1 MWGLFVGLVIG
12 ALQVVA
18 LGILSKMILGD
29 NTSAKLIGVL
39 LLMVKVALIVFVLYL
54 ISTITLMH
62 LIWTAAGMLAGLI
75 LTLMIMQ
82 VRRSAKS
89 KTAGSHID
97 GKDNSDG

>member
-29 NTSAKLIGVL
+29 NTSAKLIGAL
-39 LLMVKVALIVFVLYL
+39 LLMVKIAIIVLVLYL

-89 KTAGSHID
+89 KTTGSHKD
-97 GKDNSDG
+97 GKDNSDA

>member
-1 MWGLFVGLVIG
+1 MVIG

-29 NTSAKLIGVL
+29 NSSAKLIGAL
-39 LLMVKVALIVFVLYL
+39 LLMVKIAIIVLVLYL

-75 LTLMIMQ
+75 LTLMIMKE
-82 VRRSAKS
+82 RRSAKS
-89 KTAGSHID
+89 KTADSHKD
-97 GKDNSDG
+97 GKDNSDA